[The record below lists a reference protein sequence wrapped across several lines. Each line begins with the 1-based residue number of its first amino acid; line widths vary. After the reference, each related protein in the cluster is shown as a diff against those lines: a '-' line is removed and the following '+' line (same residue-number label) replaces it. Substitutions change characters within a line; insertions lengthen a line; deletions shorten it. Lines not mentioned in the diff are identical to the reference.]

1 MIAESLR
8 FVYNCVHFTAANLL
22 FTMNNAEQKGRGL
35 FLVVVMEFGGEVM
48 LKGRR
53 GSCIW
58 KCLGEDRSQK
68 CFLIRCV
75 LGGGPKNVSKSTLSS
90 FDSI

>member
-1 MIAESLR
+1 M
-8 FVYNCVHFTAANLL
+8 
-22 FTMNNAEQKGRGL
+22 
-35 FLVVVMEFGGEVM
+35 M

-90 FDSI
+90 IDSI

>member
-22 FTMNNAEQKGRGL
+22 FTMERKG
-35 FLVVVMEFGGEVM
+35 VVVGCCNGIGGEVM

-75 LGGGPKNVSKSTLSS
+75 LGGSPKNVSKSTLSS

>member
-1 MIAESLR
+1 
-8 FVYNCVHFTAANLL
+8 
-22 FTMNNAEQKGRGL
+22 
-35 FLVVVMEFGGEVM
+35 M

-75 LGGGPKNVSKSTLSS
+75 LGGGPKNMSKSTLSS
-90 FDSI
+90 FDSINIKDVTKINNKIICVYNYSLMQPN